1 MTDKQTVYRILDWDK
16 HFENNRSRTL
26 KRLDWVPVPTKQD
39 GDGYTELVGHKDGA
53 AHLGCW
59 LAIVQ
64 VAARCHPRGTLLR
77 SSGGAVQGTPMPH
90 DCDSLSRMTRLPSET
105 LSEAMQRLCIIGWLE
120 CLTLTATGL
129 MTIRHDD
136 GRHVP
141 DERQGDA
148 EKRPYMEWNGREEK
162 GREQHTCAAKTPQ
175 PPTAAKPRERGPIWD
190 TLCELFGLHPE
201 TDAECA
207 RLGKTVSELRQK
219 EANPATPASIRLVY
233 GWCKAKDWD
242 AGFKH
247 HAIAGNWDE
256 AHKGGG
262 GAVPTVT
269 YGVSRAEQAELD
281 RDFAENGTKLQR
293 EYDERVAKRAAMRE
307 AAGDGAK
314 S

>member
-207 RLGKTVSELRQK
+207 RLGKTVLL
-219 EANPATPASIRLVY
+219 TTH
-233 GWCKAKDWD
+233 
-242 AGFKH
+242 FM
-247 HAIAGNWDE
+247 DE
-256 AHKGGG
+256 AEALADRL
-262 GAVPTVT
+262 AVLVD
-269 YGVSRAEQAELD
+269 GRIVST
-281 RDFAENGTKLQR
+281 GTP
-293 EYDERVAKRAAMRE
+293 DEVIGRYSQETIVRLRLPPNAPPPPSTL
-307 AAGDGAK
+307 G
-314 S
+314 